1 MWSHTC
7 DSWQHV
13 QCQGAI
19 GNIRVQIPEAIGS
32 CQFNAA
38 KPNCEVFL
46 SSDFKSLY
54 KSLSLCLS
62 FCLIFICIIHCLL
75 FAGGFHESP
84 DLQRGEEA
92 GYTMLSRAS
101 KSKRLQT
108 VQMFD
113 SFHVAFAMYF
123 RMGLYFCIFVCAL
136 QHCISFRPQVPSS
149 MKPGEQAWQ
158 EHEKGWWPG
167 NWK

>member
-113 SFHVAFAMYF
+113 SFHVTFAMYF
-123 RMGLYFCIFVCAL
+123 RMGVYFCIFVC
-136 QHCISFRPQVPSS
+136 VPCSTAFLS
-149 MKPGEQAWQ
+149 DPRF
-158 EHEKGWWPG
+158 HRR
-167 NWK
+167 